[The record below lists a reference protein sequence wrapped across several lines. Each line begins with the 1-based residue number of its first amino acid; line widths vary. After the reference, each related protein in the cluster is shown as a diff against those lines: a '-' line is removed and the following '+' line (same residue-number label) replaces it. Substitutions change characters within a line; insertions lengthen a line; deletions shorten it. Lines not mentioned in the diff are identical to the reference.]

1 MLVILVHGLHMSN
14 KAVQPAI
21 LEASPIFFKR
31 VLYFCSRPHLVDPAA
46 SHNLVYTLLV

>member
-1 MLVILVHGLHMSN
+1 MLVHGLHMSN

-21 LEASPIFFKR
+21 LEASPISFKTI
-31 VLYFCSRPHLVDPAA
+31 LYFCIRPHHIDPAA